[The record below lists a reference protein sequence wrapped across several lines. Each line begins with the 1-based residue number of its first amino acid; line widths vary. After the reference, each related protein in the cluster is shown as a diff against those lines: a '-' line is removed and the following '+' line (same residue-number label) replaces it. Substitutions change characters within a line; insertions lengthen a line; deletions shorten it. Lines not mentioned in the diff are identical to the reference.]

1 MSERPFVPTIRRRLL
16 LLLLAPLSVL
26 LAVGVVFDYASGTS
40 PVRDAY
46 DQALANTALG
56 LAARVRI
63 TDTGAIESDLPP
75 QAIEMLR
82 ADKYDEI
89 YYLVLGPHGE
99 FVAGDS
105 GLPLAPTTRS
115 NPAFRDAQFN
125 GTLIRVCSYQL
136 NVAVGAVTV
145 SVAETLHKRNSATQQ
160 MLTGIIL
167 TDTLQFIAIL
177 VLVWL
182 GVRYGLHPLL
192 ALRDQ
197 IAERS
202 ARDLAALNET
212 RVPGEVRPLT
222 RALNRLFATVREAA
236 FAQQRFVA
244 NAAHQLRTPLAGLQA
259 QLELLADDP
268 EAGALRS
275 RLGNIHDGARRVAHT
290 ANQLLALARADSSA
304 NATDDFRTLD
314 LRELCEDVVAEQ
326 YDRALLRELD
336 LGVEAESARVHGSAW
351 LLRELLVNLVDNAI
365 SYTPARGR
373 ITVRC
378 GVVQR
383 SDDAPLASFLE
394 VEDDGPGIPKAD
406 RVRVLE
412 RFYRA
417 PGARG
422 DGTGLGLAIVDEI
435 ARAHAATLEIDAG
448 VDDRGTRIR
457 IRFPTVISPLT
468 EPAPSV

>member
-1 MSERPFVPTIRRRLL
+1 MTERPFVPTIRRRLL

-26 LAVGVVFDYASGTS
+26 LAVGIVFDYASGTS

-56 LAARVRI
+56 LAARVRVNEGG
-63 TDTGAIESDLPP
+63 TIEPDLPH
-75 QAIEMLR
+75 QAIAMLR

-105 GLPLAPTTRS
+105 GLPVAPTDRS

-125 GTLIRVCSYQL
+125 DELIRVCSYQL
-136 NVAVGAVTV
+136 HVAAGTVTV
-145 SVAETLHKRNSATQQ
+145 SVAETQHKRNSATQQ

-177 VLVWL
+177 ILVWL
-182 GVRYGLHPLL
+182 GVRYGLRPLL

-212 RVPGEVRPLT
+212 HVPGEVRPLT

-236 FAQQRFVA
+236 FAQQRFLA

-268 EAGALRS
+268 EAGALRG

-314 LRELCEDVVAEQ
+314 LRDLCEDVVAEQ

-336 LGVEAESARVHGSAW
+336 LGVEAESAHVHGSAW

-365 SYTPARGR
+365 GYTPPRGR

-378 GVVQR
+378 GMTANG
-383 SDDAPLASFLE
+383 DDDTPSPFLE
-394 VEDDGPGIPKAD
+394 VEDDGPGIPKGD
-406 RVRVLE
+406 RARVLE

-435 ARAHAATLEIDAG
+435 SRAHGAVLEIDAG
-448 VDDRGTRIR
+448 ADECGTRIR
-457 IRFPTVISPLT
+457 VTLQPLAAT
-468 EPAPSV
+468 QPQVQRAE